1 MGVGFGAARA
11 APGCAT
17 VDGATP
23 VQSRPVSVEERTG
36 AGERRD
42 GHDGTPSATSPPT
55 WLAPL
60 AVFVALAGS
69 ATRFVTTSALWL
81 DEALSVNIATLPL
94 GDIGE
99 ALRHDGHPPLYYLL
113 LHLWTEVV
121 GTGDVAVRSLSGGL
135 AVLTLPVAWIVGRRA
150 GDATLGWLTV
160 LVLGALPFA
169 TRYATEARMY
179 ALVMLLVF
187 LGWLAVQRAL
197 EAPRVGRLALVALVS
212 GALLLT
218 HYWAFYLIG
227 ATGLVLVVSWW
238 RAEGEARTVRLRV
251 TLAVA
256 AGGVLFLP
264 WLPSFLEQA
273 RSTGTPWAEPERPTK
288 VLAQLFADLG
298 GVDNAERILFA
309 MVLGLLLVL
318 GLFGRGRDRH
328 SIDLD
333 LQTRPDVRIEL
344 LVGGLTLGFAVAAG
358 YLTNSGFA
366 PRYLAMVVPLVVLA
380 AAWGLRRFLG
390 PWPLAFALAAFLG
403 PSALGIIDVTTY
415 QRTQLDDLTAV
426 IEQDGAPGDL
436 VVYCPDQLGP
446 AGSRALEG
454 AFTEVT
460 YPDLDPPDRVDWV
473 DYADRN
479 AASDPQ
485 AFVDAVLEQADGH
498 TVWLVWSPEYI
509 TLESQ
514 CGAVRNLLAEARP
527 GNAPAVQADS
537 EKFFENAN
545 LHRYPAP

>member
-1 MGVGFGAARA
+1 M
-11 APGCAT
+11 
-17 VDGATP
+17 
-23 VQSRPVSVEERTG
+23 
-36 AGERRD
+36 
-42 GHDGTPSATSPPT
+42 
-55 WLAPL
+55 
-60 AVFVALAGS
+60 
-69 ATRFVTTSALWL
+69 TRFLTASALWL
-81 DEALSVNIATLPL
+81 DEALSVNIATLPV
-94 GDIGE
+94 GDIAE

-113 LHLWTEVV
+113 LHGWAELF
-121 GTGDVAVRSLSGGL
+121 GTGDVAVRSLSGVL
-135 AVLTLPVAWIVGRRA
+135 AVATLPVAWVVGRRA

-169 TRYATEARMY
+169 SRYGTEARMY
-179 ALVMLLVF
+179 TLVMLLVF
-187 LGWLAVQRAL
+187 LGWLTVQRAL
-197 EAPRVGRLALVALVS
+197 ESPRPGRLVLVALVS

-218 HYWAFYLIG
+218 HYWAFYLLG
-227 ATGLVLVVSWW
+227 ATGLVLAVAWW
-238 RAEGEARTVRLRV
+238 RSSGENRAARLRV

-298 GVDNAERILFA
+298 GVDNAERILFS

-328 SIDLD
+328 TIDLD
-333 LQTRPDVRIEL
+333 VRTRPDVSAEL
-344 LVGGLTLGFAVAAG
+344 LVGGLTLALAVGAG
-358 YLTNSGFA
+358 YVTNSGFA
-366 PRYLAMVVPLVVLA
+366 PRYLAMVVPLVVLG

-390 PWPLAFALAAFLG
+390 PWPLGLVLAAFLG
-403 PSALGIIDVTTY
+403 TSALGIIDVVTY
-415 QRTQLDDLTAV
+415 QRTQLDDLATLV
-426 IEQDGAPGDL
+426 ERDGAPGDV

-454 AFTEVT
+454 DFTELT
-460 YPDLDPPDRVDWV
+460 YPDLGSPAFVDWA

-479 AASDPQ
+479 AASDPR
-485 AFVDAVLEQADGH
+485 AFVDAVVERAAGR
-498 TVWLVWSPEYI
+498 TIWLVWSPEYI

-514 CGAVRNLLAEARP
+514 CGAVRNLLGEARP
-527 GNAPAVQADS
+527 GNAPAAQADS

-545 LHRYPAP
+545 LHRYPDR

>member
-1 MGVGFGAARA
+1 V
-11 APGCAT
+11 
-17 VDGATP
+17 V
-23 VQSRPVSVEERTG
+23 
-36 AGERRD
+36 
-42 GHDGTPSATSPPT
+42 
-55 WLAPL
+55 
-60 AVFVALAGS
+60 AVAGS
-69 ATRFVTTSALWL
+69 VTRFVTTSGLWL

-99 ALRHDGHPPLYYLL
+99 ALRHDGHPPLYYVL
-113 LHLWTEVV
+113 LHLWTEVF
-121 GTGDVAVRSLSGGL
+121 GTGDTAVRSLSGVL
-135 AVLTLPVAWIVGRRA
+135 AVLTLPVAWAVGRRA

-169 TRYATEARMY
+169 TRYGTEARMY

-197 EAPRVGRLALVALVS
+197 EAPRLGRLVVVAVVS

-218 HYWAFYLIG
+218 HYWAFYLLG
-227 ATGLVLVVSWW
+227 ATGLVLVVAWW
-238 RAEGEARTVRLRV
+238 RAPGEARTTRLRV

-256 AGGVLFLP
+256 AGGVFFLP

-298 GVDNAERILFA
+298 GVDNAERILFS

-318 GLFGRGRDRH
+318 GLFGRGRDRRH
-328 SIDLD
+328 IDLD
-333 LQTRPDVRIEL
+333 LRTRPDVSSEL
-344 LVGGLTLGFAVAAG
+344 LVGGLTLAFAVAAG

-366 PRYLAMVVPLVVLA
+366 PRYLAMVVPLVVLG

-390 PWPLAFALAAFLG
+390 AWALAFALAAFLG
-403 PSALGIIDVTTY
+403 TSALGIIDVITY
-415 QRTQLDDLTAV
+415 QRTQLDDLASV
-426 IEQDGAPGDL
+426 IEEDGAPGDV

-446 AGSRALEG
+446 AGSRALDGE
-454 AFTEVT
+454 FTQLT
-460 YPDLDPPDRVDWV
+460 YPDLDAPEFVDWV

-485 AFVDAVLEQADGH
+485 AFVDAVLERAEGH
-498 TVWLVWSPEYI
+498 QIWLVWSPEYI

-545 LHRYPAP
+545 LHRYPDR

>member
-1 MGVGFGAARA
+1 M
-11 APGCAT
+11 
-17 VDGATP
+17 
-23 VQSRPVSVEERTG
+23 
-36 AGERRD
+36 
-42 GHDGTPSATSPPT
+42 
-55 WLAPL
+55 PL
-60 AVFVALAGS
+60 AIVVAVAGS
-69 ATRFVTTSALWL
+69 VTRFVTTSALWL

-94 GDIGE
+94 GAIGE
-99 ALRHDGHPPLYYLL
+99 ALRHDGHPPLYYVL
-113 LHLWTEVV
+113 LHLWTEVF
-121 GTGDVAVRSLSGGL
+121 GTGDVAVRSLSGVL
-135 AVLTLPVAWIVGRRA
+135 AVLTLPVAWVVGRRA

-169 TRYATEARMY
+169 SRYGTEARMY

-197 EAPRVGRLALVALVS
+197 EAPRLGRLAVVAVVS

-218 HYWAFYLIG
+218 HYWAFYLLG
-227 ATGLVLVVSWW
+227 ATGLVLVLAWW
-238 RAEGEARTVRLRV
+238 RGTGEARTARLRV

-256 AGGVLFLP
+256 AGGILFLP

-288 VLAQLFADLG
+288 VLSQLFADLG
-298 GVDNAERILFA
+298 GVDNAERILFS

-318 GLFGRGRDRH
+318 GLFGRGRDRQH
-328 SIDLD
+328 IDLD
-333 LQTRPDVRIEL
+333 LRTRPDVRIEL
-344 LVGGLTLGFAVAAG
+344 LIGGLTLAFAVAAG

-366 PRYLAMVVPLVVLA
+366 PRYLAMVVPLVVLG

-390 PWPLAFALAAFLG
+390 AGALAVALLAFLG
-403 PSALGIIDVTTY
+403 TSALGIIDVITY
-415 QRTQLDDLTAV
+415 QRTQLDDIASV
-426 IEQDGAPGDL
+426 IERDGTPGDV

-446 AGSRALEG
+446 AGSRALDG
-454 AFTEVT
+454 DFTEVT
-460 YPDLDPPDRVDWV
+460 YPDLDAPELVDWV

-485 AFVDAVLEQADGH
+485 AFVDAVLEQAEGQQI
-498 TVWLVWSPEYI
+498 WLVWSPEYI

-514 CGAVRNLLAEARP
+514 CGEVRNLLAEARP

-545 LHRYPAP
+545 LHRYPDR

>member
-1 MGVGFGAARA
+1 M
-11 APGCAT
+11 
-17 VDGATP
+17 
-23 VQSRPVSVEERTG
+23 
-36 AGERRD
+36 
-42 GHDGTPSATSPPT
+42 
-55 WLAPL
+55 PL
-60 AVFVALAGS
+60 AVLVAVVGS

-121 GTGDVAVRSLSGGL
+121 GTGDVAVRSLSGVL
-135 AVLTLPVAWIVGRRA
+135 AVLTLPVAWAVGRRA

-169 TRYATEARMY
+169 TRYGAEARMY

-197 EAPRVGRLALVALVS
+197 EAPRFGRLAPVALVS

-218 HYWAFYLIG
+218 HYWAFYLLG
-227 ATGLVLVVSWW
+227 ATGLVLVVAWW
-238 RAEGEARTVRLRV
+238 RGTGEARAARLRV

-298 GVDNAERILFA
+298 GVDNAERILFS

-318 GLFGRGRDRH
+318 GLFGRGRDRRT
-328 SIDLD
+328 IDLD
-333 LQTRPDVRIEL
+333 VRTRPDVRTEL
-344 LVGGLTLGFAVAAG
+344 LVAGLTLAIAVAAG

-366 PRYLAMVVPLVVLA
+366 PRYLAMVVPLVVLG

-390 PWPLAFALAAFLG
+390 AWPLAVALAAYLG
-403 PSALGIIDVTTY
+403 TSALGIIDVTTY
-415 QRTQLDDLTAV
+415 QRTQLDDLATV
-426 IEQDGAPGDL
+426 IERDGDSGDV

-446 AGSRALEG
+446 AGSRALDG
-454 AFTEVT
+454 DFTELT
-460 YPDLDPPDRVDWV
+460 YPDLAAPERVDWV

-485 AFVDAVLEQADGH
+485 AFVDAVLAQSEGR
-498 TVWLVWSPEYI
+498 TIWLVWSPEYI

-514 CGAVRNLLAEARP
+514 CGAVRGLLAEARP
-527 GNAPAVQADS
+527 DNGPVIQADS
-537 EKFFENAN
+537 DSFFENAN
-545 LHRYPAP
+545 LHRYPGR